1 MLYYSYQIIIVL
13 LLFLQQITFMDLVD
27 RFQIPVLEEIALRNP
42 QATQLGQRIIE
53 GSILLIVELGFE
65 QFTFKKLALS
75 VGTTE
80 ASVYRYFSSKQK
92 LLLYLIN
99 WYWGRLECRLLLQ
112 TQGGDPKERLT
123 KALELLLVP
132 RASSLSFYNE
142 KRLQRIVIHEA
153 SKVFHTK
160 EVDVDHQTGFHR
172 IYLQIVQYISELVRA
187 YQPKCKYPEML
198 VTTLLE
204 GSLQQR
210 FFGQHLPEVTN
221 ASEQEDAV
229 AVFYTQLF
237 FSYLDHE

>member
-1 MLYYSYQIIIVL
+1 
-13 LLFLQQITFMDLVD
+13 MDLVD

-53 GSILLIVELGFE
+53 GSILLINELGFE

-75 VGTTE
+75 IGTTE
-80 ASVYRYFSSKQK
+80 ASVYRYFASKQK

-99 WYWGRLECRLLLQ
+99 WYWGRLECRLHLQ
-112 TQGGDPKERLT
+112 TQGGNPKERLT

-132 RASSLSFYNE
+132 QASSLSFTNE

-153 SKVFHTK
+153 SKVFLTK
-160 EVDVDHQTGFHR
+160 AVDADHQTGFHR
-172 IYLQIVQYISELVRA
+172 IYSQIVHYISDLVRA
-187 YQPKCKYPEML
+187 YHPKCKYPEML

>member
-1 MLYYSYQIIIVL
+1 MLLIL
-13 LLFLQQITFMDLVD
+13 RQITFMDLVD

-42 QATQLGQRIIE
+42 QATQLGHRIIE
-53 GSILLIVELGFE
+53 GSILLINELGFE

-75 VGTTE
+75 IGTTE
-80 ASVYRYFSSKQK
+80 ASVYRYFASKQK

-112 TQGGDPKERLT
+112 TQGGNPKERLT

-132 RASSLSFYNE
+132 QASSLSFTNE

-153 SKVFHTK
+153 SKVFLTK
-160 EVDVDHQTGFHR
+160 AVDADHQTGFHR
-172 IYLQIVQYISELVRA
+172 IYSQIVHYISDLVRA
-187 YQPKCKYPEML
+187 YHPKCKYPEML

>member
-1 MLYYSYQIIIVL
+1 MLLI
-13 LLFLQQITFMDLVD
+13 LQEITFMDLVD

-53 GSILLIVELGFE
+53 GSILLINELGFE

-80 ASVYRYFSSKQK
+80 ASVYRYFASKQK

-112 TQGGDPKERLT
+112 TQGGNPKERLT

-132 RASSLSFYNE
+132 QASSLSFTNE

-153 SKVFHTK
+153 SKVFLTK
-160 EVDVDHQTGFHR
+160 AVDADHQTGFHR
-172 IYLQIVQYISELVRA
+172 IYSQIVHYISDLVRA
-187 YQPKCKYPEML
+187 YHPKCKYPEML

>member
-1 MLYYSYQIIIVL
+1 
-13 LLFLQQITFMDLVD
+13 MDLVD

-42 QATQLGQRIIE
+42 QAIQLGQRIIE
-53 GSILLIVELGFE
+53 GSILLINELGFE

-80 ASVYRYFSSKQK
+80 ASVYRYFASKQK

-112 TQGGDPKERLT
+112 TQGGNPKERLT

-132 RASSLSFYNE
+132 QASSLSFTNE

-153 SKVFHTK
+153 SKVFLTK
-160 EVDVDHQTGFHR
+160 AVDADHQTGFHR
-172 IYLQIVQYISELVRA
+172 IYSQIVHYISDLVRA
-187 YQPKCKYPEML
+187 YHPKCKYPEML

-210 FFGQHLPEVTN
+210 FFGHHLPEVTN

>member
-1 MLYYSYQIIIVL
+1 VL
-13 LLFLQQITFMDLVD
+13 LLILLEITFMDLVD
-27 RFQIPVLEEIALRNP
+27 RFQIPVLEEIAVRNP

-53 GSILLIVELGFE
+53 GSILLINELGFE

-112 TQGGDPKERLT
+112 TQGGNPKERLF

-132 RASSLSFYNE
+132 QASSLSFTNE

-153 SKVFHTK
+153 SKVFLTK
-160 EVDVDHQTGFHR
+160 AVDADHQTGFHS
-172 IYLQIVQYISELVRA
+172 IYLQIVHYISDLVRA
-187 YQPKCKYPEML
+187 YQPNCKYPEML

>member
-132 RASSLSFYNE
+132 RASLLSFSNE

>member
-1 MLYYSYQIIIVL
+1 ML
-13 LLFLQQITFMDLVD
+13 LLFLQEITFMDLVD

-53 GSILLIVELGFE
+53 GSILLINELGFE

-112 TQGGDPKERLT
+112 TQGGNPKERLV

-132 RASSLSFYNE
+132 QPTSLSFTNE

-153 SKVFHTK
+153 SKVFLTK
-160 EVDVDHQTGFHR
+160 AVDADHQTGFHS
-172 IYLQIVQYISELVRA
+172 IYLQIVHYISDLVRA